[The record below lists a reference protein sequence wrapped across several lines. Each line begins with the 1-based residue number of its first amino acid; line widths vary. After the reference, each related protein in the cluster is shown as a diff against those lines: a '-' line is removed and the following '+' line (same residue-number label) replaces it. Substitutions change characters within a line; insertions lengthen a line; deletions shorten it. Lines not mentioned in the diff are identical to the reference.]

1 MRALRRTVLTSGR
14 TDRGQRQRTSQCLHL
29 PPRIYTALS
38 SWKMKKKRKAR
49 GGGQQTTTNNKCCE
63 HKPVRSWDERKRV
76 LCRGISPNAYNQ
88 QGRGDKGNDN
98 RECPFENGI
107 IQAQKNGCGTFV
119 AVAPTLLSSDYKQ
132 PPLVIEKRKEQ
143 DNGKSQQPGLPNG
156 A

>member
-1 MRALRRTVLTSGR
+1 MPCVHYAGPYQQAAERTEGKGRGRANVYT
-14 TDRGQRQRTSQCLHL
+14 L

-38 SWKMKKKRKAR
+38 SWKIKKEEST
-49 GGGQQTTTNNKCCE
+49 GGGSRQPQIINVANTN
-63 HKPVRSWDERKRV
+63 PVRSWDERKRI

-88 QGRGDKGNDN
+88 QGRGDKSNDN

-143 DNGKSQQPGLPNG
+143 DNGKNQ
-156 A
+156 